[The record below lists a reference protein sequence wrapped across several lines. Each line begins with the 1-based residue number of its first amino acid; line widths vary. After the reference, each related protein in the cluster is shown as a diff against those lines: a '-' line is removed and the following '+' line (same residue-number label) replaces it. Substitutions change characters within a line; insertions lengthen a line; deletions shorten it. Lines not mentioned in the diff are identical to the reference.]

1 MIFKNKVFI
10 IIGSEGQIGKVFKQ
24 HILYNGGKICSV
36 DILKKRKKKLHK
48 RVLY

>member
-24 HILYNGGKICSV
+24 HILHNGGKICSI
-36 DILKKRKKKLHK
+36 DILKNKKKK
-48 RVLY
+48 